1 MTSSIRL
8 PDAMPDVSRAT
19 LLVVCDGHHCR
30 LLDVGGH
37 TIVEKEIFKSREHEF
52 TDRQDRKPGPSAHG
66 GQGGSMMGVGETDQ
80 LEEHRLKEFANVLVK
95 HLDQIVRGQKVE
107 ALHLSAPG
115 KFLSIVRNHLTQE
128 LRKVTVQSL
137 DGNYVKEPALD
148 LLVRFRPDL
157 KEAVAKL
164 REDENYSPK
173 KHLPK

>member
-1 MTSSIRL
+1 
-8 PDAMPDVSRAT
+8 
-19 LLVVCDGHHCR
+19 
-30 LLDVGGH
+30 
-37 TIVEKEIFKSREHEF
+37 
-52 TDRQDRKPGPSAHG
+52 
-66 GQGGSMMGVGETDQ
+66 MMGVGETDQ